1 MCRFFSAAA
10 TVIITPMNRKDE
22 KYILPD
28 QAQARRRSREAADVS
43 YDMFQLSDHAASL
56 GQGKKYYIRTYGCQA
71 NVRDGETIAGMM
83 ELMGY
88 SRTEIPEEG
97 DVLIFNTCA
106 VRQAAEERVLGEIG
120 SLKPWKQ
127 AHKDRIIVLCGCMAQ
142 EEVIVRRVLDSYRQV
157 DLIFGTHNIYRLP
170 DLLYQVSVSR
180 ERVVEVLSEEGRIIE
195 DLPVRRSSTCKGYV
209 NIMYGCNKFCT
220 YCIVPYTRGKERS
233 RSVEDITAEVEQLKQ
248 SGAKEVILLGQNVN
262 AYGKDLGMEDGF
274 TELLKKVAETGI
286 ERIRFYT
293 SHPRDYSVTTIEAMR
308 DYPNIMP
315 SLHLPVQSGNDEI
328 LRRMNRGY
336 TAASFRQLVDEMKAR
351 IPDITFTTDLI
362 VGFPQESDE
371 QFRDTLDLVDYCRFD
386 LAYSFIYSPREGT
399 PAAGMKDETPMEVK
413 KERLQMLNEKLA
425 EHAAA
430 NNAKYLGSRL
440 KVLCEG
446 RSKKN
451 ANVYSGYSEH
461 NKLVNFSGPEGLEG
475 QIVEV
480 EITACHSFSL
490 DGKAV

>member
-1 MCRFFSAAA
+1 MK
-10 TVIITPMNRKDE
+10 NKKE
-22 KYILPD
+22 NYILPD
-28 QAQARRRSREAADVS
+28 QAQARKRTRDAADIS
-43 YDMFQLSDHAASL
+43 RGMFQLSDHAAAL

-71 NVRDGETIAGMM
+71 NVRDGETMAGMM
-83 ELMGY
+83 EMMGY
-88 SRTEIPEEG
+88 TRTEVPEEG

-120 SLKPWKQ
+120 SLKPWKN
-127 AHKDRIIVLCGCMAQ
+127 ADPDRIIVLCGCMAQ
-142 EEVIVRRVLDSYRQV
+142 EESIVRRVLDSYRQV

-170 DLLYQVSVSR
+170 DLLYQVSASH

-233 RSVEDITAEVEQLKQ
+233 RSSEDIIREIVQLKEN
-248 SGAKEVILLGQNVN
+248 GAKEVILLGQNVN
-262 AYGKDLGMEDGF
+262 AYGKDLGIEDGF
-274 TELLKKVAETGI
+274 TKLLEQAAGTGI

-293 SHPRDYSVTTIEAMR
+293 SHPRDYSVTTIDAMQK
-308 DYPNIMP
+308 YPNIMP

-328 LRRMNRGY
+328 LRRMARGY
-336 TAASFRQLVDEMKAR
+336 TGDSFRKLVDEMKAK

-362 VGFPQESDE
+362 VGFPGETDE
-371 QFRDTLDLVDYCRFD
+371 QFQDTLDLVDYCKFD

-399 PAAGMKDETPMEVK
+399 PAAKMEDGVPMEVK
-413 KERLQMLNEKLA
+413 KERLQILNEKLA
-425 EHAAA
+425 QHAAA
-430 NNAKYLGSRL
+430 NNSIYLGKRL

-451 ANVYSGYSEH
+451 ENVWSGYSEH
-461 NKLVNFSGPEGLEG
+461 NKLVNFTGPEGLEG
-475 QIVEV
+475 KIAEV